1 LFPTTDSSIIWRSA
15 GKFRQMPSLCE
26 PILSN
31 PCQFAISNHAIPWH
45 RLRTRYDAAWVAF
58 HRVPYMW
65 EPEFAA
71 DPNGL
76 ARVAAYQAG
85 AAQPCFA
92 PLRARASGSH
102 GSAASTTAASRN
114 GGGVNGGGYA
124 PSGGL
129 SPPPSEA
136 AFSFVAPPPLG
147 PAAAAAA
154 ATGLDLLPAALF
166 TRAAATW
173 ATAPTAAAVAL
184 TVHVPRGAVGRI
196 IGAGGQNIRALE
208 DATGA
213 KVPPKPAC
221 RFNERGAILL
231 QTNPFSCR
239 TVCVV
244 AKLFIE
250 ISYS

>member
-1 LFPTTDSSIIWRSA
+1 
-15 GKFRQMPSLCE
+15 MPLLCV
-26 PILSN
+26 PVFSN
-31 PCQFAISNHAIPWH
+31 PRQFVISNHAIPWH

-221 RFNERGAILL
+221 RFNELGAILL
-231 QTNPFSCR
+231 QTNPFSCW